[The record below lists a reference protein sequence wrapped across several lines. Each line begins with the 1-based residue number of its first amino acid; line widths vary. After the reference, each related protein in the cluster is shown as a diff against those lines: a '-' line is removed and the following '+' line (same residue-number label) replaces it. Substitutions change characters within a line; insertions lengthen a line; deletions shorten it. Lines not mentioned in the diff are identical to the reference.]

1 MNIIYSG
8 YELSGVGKIANF
20 FAEHKVIFG
29 EVQFAR
35 FLLVLQL
42 GSLGLFICRF
52 IPHPR
57 SITVTWKNRSG
68 FFSYR
73 PLSLETGGGGF
84 GSVAAGGVTISIVTL
99 PTFRFRLFEKCR
111 WKCDTRPFSEVLRA
125 NKFYGLWRREPWG
138 YCRVLPCKLPD
149 PFGKLQSVKGQL
161 AHFELGGF

>member
-73 PLSLETGGGGF
+73 PLSLETGGGVRERRGWR
-84 GSVAAGGVTISIVTL
+84 GYHIDRYAPDVPVS
-99 PTFRFRLFEKCR
+99 PFR
-111 WKCDTRPFSEVLRA
+111 EV
-125 NKFYGLWRREPWG
+125 
-138 YCRVLPCKLPD
+138 
-149 PFGKLQSVKGQL
+149 
-161 AHFELGGF
+161 